1 MSKMNELSLDIEYL
15 LNKGLSFSQI
25 ARELDIPVHFVI
37 EAADATQTQPQQEDS
52 SPFATINS

>member
-25 ARELDIPVHFVI
+25 ARDLDIPVHFVV
-37 EAADATQTQPQQEDS
+37 EAANTHTQQEDS

>member
-37 EAADATQTQPQQEDS
+37 ESADATSTQIQQEDC
-52 SPFATINS
+52 SPFATVNS